1 MNTRSGK
8 QLKFLRKSLPALVFV
23 GFAGLG
29 MSAACHAGPYVVVKA
44 GTTEWEDFE
53 GDDKDSFAAL
63 GVGFNAGK
71 YLSFELAYN
80 DLGEVTGDEAGDIRA
95 EAYST
100 SVAGY
105 IHWPMFEHFGWF
117 LKLGLESWKADLDLD
132 DESDRVTGT
141 GAFAGAGAKAS
152 FGPVDVTVFYEL
164 HKLDEQGQRSDAAD
178 RYDDFDIDVV
188 AAGLAYR
195 F

>member
-1 MNTRSGK
+1 
-8 QLKFLRKSLPALVFV
+8 LKFLGKSLSALAFA
-23 GFAGLG
+23 GMAGLG
-29 MSAACHAGPYVVVKA
+29 MSAACHAGPYVVVKG
-44 GTTEWEDFE
+44 GTTQWEDFE
-53 GDDKDSFAAL
+53 GDDKDSFTAL

-71 YLSFELAYN
+71 YLSIELAYN
-80 DLGEVTGDEAGDIRA
+80 DLGEVTGDEAGDIKA

-117 LKLGLESWKADLDLD
+117 LKFGLESWKADLDLG

-141 GAFAGAGAKAS
+141 GSFAGAGAKAS
-152 FGPVDVTVFYEL
+152 FGLVDVTVFYEL
-164 HKLDEQGQRSDAAD
+164 HKLDEQGQRSDAAEL
-178 RYDDFDIDVV
+178 YDDFDLDIVG
-188 AAGLAYR
+188 AGVAYR